1 MLSIMLTNII
11 VAALAIISAVFSEN
25 TFTVLL
31 LGGILMILVTAGFI
45 SDRQDRLI
53 KYAQLAVAVLFAVFA
68 GGWYGFLIFACIISL
83 EMWQVLVLAEAIY
96 FVFSIVSFVAEG
108 KFTGYNMALMLLNMI
123 LIFIINFAITGVW
136 RIIKH
141 MDDKKEADQ
150 QRIRNY
156 SLSEMQEIQR
166 NRQLA
171 QQSFY
176 VDKNAR
182 LMERENI
189 SRNIHNS
196 VGHSITAAIM
206 TLDAADM
213 LFETRPV
220 EAHKRM
226 NDAADRIR
234 GSLEAIRSAVR
245 ALDAEGE
252 DVSAADMV
260 CYTDNIIDE
269 FMMDT
274 DRTCD
279 KIYDIY
285 SDDIKI
291 PKEHA
296 EFLTGALSEFLT
308 NGVKHGEATHFIVK
322 LSGDSSHIRLDVSD
336 NGKSSFNEENRKK
349 LIQNGFGLKKLIS
362 YAERCGGKAEFKN
375 DVGFSSMIELPI
387 KAAAITE

>member
-96 FVFSIVSFVAEG
+96 FVFSIVSFVAES

-123 LIFIINFAITGVW
+123 LIFIISFAITGIW

-166 NRQLA
+166 NRQL
-171 QQSFY
+171 
-176 VDKNAR
+176 
-182 LMERENI
+182 
-189 SRNIHNS
+189 
-196 VGHSITAAIM
+196 
-206 TLDAADM
+206 
-213 LFETRPV
+213 
-220 EAHKRM
+220 
-226 NDAADRIR
+226 
-234 GSLEAIRSAVR
+234 
-245 ALDAEGE
+245 
-252 DVSAADMV
+252 
-260 CYTDNIIDE
+260 
-269 FMMDT
+269 
-274 DRTCD
+274 
-279 KIYDIY
+279 
-285 SDDIKI
+285 
-291 PKEHA
+291 
-296 EFLTGALSEFLT
+296 
-308 NGVKHGEATHFIVK
+308 
-322 LSGDSSHIRLDVSD
+322 
-336 NGKSSFNEENRKK
+336 
-349 LIQNGFGLKKLIS
+349 
-362 YAERCGGKAEFKN
+362 
-375 DVGFSSMIELPI
+375 
-387 KAAAITE
+387 TE